1 MFAGQVRS
9 MQPVDKRLLYGC
21 DKRGSI
27 YFNGLHIRR
36 PSAKN
41 NSLACADTRG
51 ISHVLSQKNQSCRLA
66 VIIVEHSAQTSPRSH
81 SSSSR
86 SNCFSRND
94 ESVVQSL
101 MVPLHMI
108 MCNEMPNSV
117 PERIFTKENHL
128 LQTTFFDRP
137 DKTFRIRIQIR

>member
-1 MFAGQVRS
+1 MFAGRVRS
-9 MQPVDKRLLYGC
+9 MKPVDKRPLYGC
-21 DKRGSI
+21 DKRRSI

-36 PSAKN
+36 PSAKTI
-41 NSLACADTRG
+41 LPHVPDVRG
-51 ISHVLSQKNQSCRLA
+51 ISHVLSQKNQSCGLA
-66 VIIVEHSAQTSPRSH
+66 VIIAEHSAQTSPHSH

-108 MCNEMPNSV
+108 MGNEMPNSV

-137 DKTFRIRIQIR
+137 DKTFRIRI